1 MPPMILLPLRVEI
14 EVDLPT
20 PSRAKDVLQ
29 NMGLSPPIPPPNGE
43 WTAPHDHRRVAAELL
58 VANHALEWMRVLL
71 ARGLLLAGTGGPA
84 DDGWLQW
91 TADGRFELKR
101 DWVSALLHPGSSGT
115 PGQGLSPEQEDLVA
129 IEVFRIGLSS
139 PTTVVGGFWS
149 NFWKWLERAAAVGE
163 LGHLGHLAFRQ
174 QAAAALFALGLGVPT
189 PATPPPPPVRPEP
202 IVLVAPQNSTCTS
215 GRIRSA
221 SVSLR
226 GTQGVGLERPL
237 IQIHTLPPP
246 GVRRRRGCPKGARHV
261 YVPAANGN
269 DQPPA

>member
-1 MPPMILLPLRVEI
+1 MPPIILLPLRVEI

-129 IEVFRIGLSS
+129 IEVFRMGLSS

-202 IVLVAPQNSTCTS
+202 IVLVAPPEFNLHFRQDPISLGVSS
-215 GRIRSA
+215 GDTGGWPGAPLDPDPHLAAARRPERARPPQGSA
-221 SVSLR
+221 PRLR
-226 GTQGVGLERPL
+226 A
-237 IQIHTLPPP
+237 
-246 GVRRRRGCPKGARHV
+246 RRQR
-261 YVPAANGN
+261 
-269 DQPPA
+269 Q